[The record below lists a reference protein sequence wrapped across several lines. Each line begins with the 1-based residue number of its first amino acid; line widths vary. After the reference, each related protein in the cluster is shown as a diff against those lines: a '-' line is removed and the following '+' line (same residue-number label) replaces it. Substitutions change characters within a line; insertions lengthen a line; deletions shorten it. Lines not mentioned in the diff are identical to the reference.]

1 MDKTLLKQVVKRM
14 NVLTTDIKVEGYT
27 EQEVEQVVQQLIED
41 GVARKSKGISFGRN
55 ALGATG
61 SPKEQEG
68 YSVDEYK
75 LKNLYRIDR
84 MGNEV

>member
-55 ALGATG
+55 A
-61 SPKEQEG
+61 KEQEG

-75 LKNLYRIDR
+75 LKNLYHIDR

>member
-55 ALGATG
+55 SLGVTG

-75 LKNLYRIDR
+75 LKNLYHIDR